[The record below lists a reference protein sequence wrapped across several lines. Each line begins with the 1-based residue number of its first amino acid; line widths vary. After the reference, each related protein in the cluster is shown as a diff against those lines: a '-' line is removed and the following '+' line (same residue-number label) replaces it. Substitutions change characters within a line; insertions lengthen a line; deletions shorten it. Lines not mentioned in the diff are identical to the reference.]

1 MLLPTTAY
9 QQIASL
15 QFFCCVWTKEKL
27 MRMGREVLFFRF
39 CFNGGFL
46 SLAWV
51 ILLQTSTRNWNKYL
65 VFPAVQPLVHN
76 SCSLARAHLH
86 DDRQTLQ
93 CHQWK
98 KVDGST
104 FIVDFM
110 TSWLG
115 VGAVHCLESQS
126 VARGAPPSTAQRTS
140 PGDVAF
146 CVSPRAAGLT
156 HGSMTAE
163 EQRRE
168 WRSTDDHYRFE
179 TLLSAWIAAVVVQ
192 EHPAVDD
199 CRGHQERQVLHN
211 WTFPWSLGLCCSVPL
226 VS

>member
-9 QQIASL
+9 QQIASQ

-46 SLAWV
+46 SLSWV

-98 KVDGST
+98 KSRWQHLYCRLHDVMARRWSCPLSGVTERRQGGATVDCPEDISRWRRLLCVASCGGSHERIHDSRRT
-104 FIVDFM
+104 KAWMALNRRSLPFWNV
-110 TSWLG
+110 
-115 VGAVHCLESQS
+115 VVS
-126 VARGAPPSTAQRTS
+126 VNSGGCSSRTS
-140 PGDVAF
+140 SGRQLSRP
-146 CVSPRAAGLT
+146 PRA
-156 HGSMTAE
+156 S
-163 EQRRE
+163 RP
-168 WRSTDDHYRFE
+168 S
-179 TLLSAWIAAVVVQ
+179 
-192 EHPAVDD
+192 
-199 CRGHQERQVLHN
+199 
-211 WTFPWSLGLCCSVPL
+211 
-226 VS
+226 